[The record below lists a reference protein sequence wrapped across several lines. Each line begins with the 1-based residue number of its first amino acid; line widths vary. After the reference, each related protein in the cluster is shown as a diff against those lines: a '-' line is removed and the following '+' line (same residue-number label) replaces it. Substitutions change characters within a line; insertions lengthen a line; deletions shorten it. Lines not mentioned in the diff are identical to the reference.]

1 MYHVFF
7 FHSKGG
13 HTMLQRHLCV
23 RLLPIVLV
31 FVGAAWGGVDFPDP
45 VGGWTYVYTGDDDT
59 AGPSGNF
66 DSLDGTW
73 DHDNGSD
80 AWDGTAIGQGSPG
93 GAIALTEGD
102 VAFLRL
108 QDTGDPRDFAMPDPS
123 NRKIFFGHSV
133 TNDIGDVA
141 DTWLDDGLT
150 FSFRA
155 RVAKTPPLDE
165 VHPDGGGATRP
176 WPADGDGYVTH
187 DGGKGNFG
195 VRQPDGDMLI
205 SFALALDSDDD
216 EISSDGLVMPK
227 LNGTSPTSDVD
238 LQDDD
243 DGEINILEVADMTV
257 WHEFWIV
264 IQADASG
271 TGTHAVTIYVDGE
284 LTPHE
289 FIVTAGGGN
298 DYDDAYV
305 AMEVGATPQSGAID
319 IDFFAYKE
327 GIVLPRGALE
337 NAYSPSP
344 ANGATEVPDTTSL
357 SWLPGDNA
365 ATHDLYFG
373 ERFEDVNTGAA
384 FIDNRSTTTYTP
396 AELELGTTYYWRVDE
411 QNNDGTVSRGAVWS
425 FTVADFI
432 WVDGFESYTDDI
444 DAGEAIF
451 QTWVDGVENGTG
463 AYVGYE
469 LAGNG
474 TFGET
479 TIVHGG
485 KQSMPLSYDNA
496 LAPHISEGQAETAN
510 LLSGPDW
517 TRKDVKALSLW
528 YRGNPPSFGSFVEAP
543 TGTFTVTGGG
553 TGVGGDADEFHF
565 ASREATGGVTVI
577 ARVTELTATDPA
589 AMAGVMVRDSL
600 DPDAPTAA
608 VVVTAASGVM
618 YLLRNNS
625 GADMTTVAQE
635 ATLTVPV
642 WVRVDV
648 TSGGLTRAFHSS
660 DGSNW
665 TQIGG
670 AQVIGVIGTRYA
682 GLAVASADPGAAA
695 TAKFTNVTFPN
706 SSVAPNWA
714 HQDIGISNNA
724 AEPMYVVLT
733 DGNGASGVVV
743 NDDPNAATT
752 IEWTRWSMAL
762 QEFADQG
769 VNLAG
774 IQRVDLGIG
783 DKGNPQLGGSGQV
796 FFDDIRLYRSAC
808 VPNMIEPI
816 EADLN
821 DDCRVDFLD
830 LEIMIADW
838 LEGDFTRTGQ
848 LMVHYELDEGS
859 GAVAGDSSGNS
870 RDGTISGATWT
881 TPGADGTGAALL
893 FNGVAGEVNEP
904 GAAAYLN
911 GLDALTV
918 SLWVKSNVTG
928 TDSGVI
934 IFTDPDGTDQRDI
947 RYDLAGGSG
956 GGTNVI
962 KYGVTCTGGNQEN
975 ESSGNVQTTE
985 WQHLATTWKSG
996 EVVRLYINGSL
1007 DTPSFLDVAE
1017 EGVTTGYT
1025 KILVGRGGKDA
1036 DAAWDGRVD
1045 DVRVYDWQLSAE
1057 DIVTIRNGGHPT
1069 PPEIYSPITS
1079 PAELF
1084 DAEPINTRAV
1094 NFNDCAILAGQWL
1107 EERLWP

>member
-1 MYHVFF
+1 
-7 FHSKGG
+7 
-13 HTMLQRHLCV
+13 MLQRHLCV
-23 RLLPIVLV
+23 RLLPIVLLCA
-31 FVGAAWGGVDFPDP
+31 GAAWGGVDFPDP

-59 AGPSGNF
+59 AGPAGNF

-80 AWDGTAIGQGSPG
+80 QWDGSAIGQGRPG
-93 GAIALTEGD
+93 GASALTEGD
-102 VAFLRL
+102 VGFLRL
-108 QDTGDPRDFAMPDPS
+108 QDTGDPRDHGMGDPGS
-123 NRKIFFGHSV
+123 NRKVFFGHSA
-133 TNDIGDVA
+133 TSDIGDVA
-141 DTWLDDGLT
+141 DTWLDTGVT
-150 FSFRA
+150 ISFRA
-155 RVAKTPPLDE
+155 RVATTPPLDDL
-165 VHPDGGGATRP
+165 HPDGGGAVSP
-176 WPADGDGYVTH
+176 WPAEGDGYLTH

-216 EISSDGLVMPK
+216 EISSNGLVMPK
-227 LNGTSPTSDVD
+227 LNGSSPTSDVD

-243 DGEINILEVADMTV
+243 DGEINILEVADMTT

-264 IQADASG
+264 IQADTSE
-271 TGTHAVTIYVDGE
+271 TGTHVVTVYMDGE

-305 AMEVGATPQSGAID
+305 AMEVGATPQTGAID

-327 GIVLPRGALE
+327 GIVLPPGALE

-344 ANGATEVPDTTSL
+344 PNGATEVPDTTSL
-357 SWLPGDNA
+357 SWLPGDKA
-365 ATHDLYFG
+365 VTHDLYFG
-373 ERFEDVNTGAA
+373 GSFEDVNTGAA
-384 FIDNRSTTTYTP
+384 FIDNRSTTAYTP
-396 AELELGTTYYWRVDE
+396 AELELGRTYYWRIDE
-411 QNNDGTVSRGAVWS
+411 QNDDGTVSRGAVWT

-451 QTWVDGVENGTG
+451 QTWIDGVENGTG

-469 LAGNG
+469 LAVNG

-479 TIVHGG
+479 TIVNGG
-485 KQSMPLSYDNA
+485 KQSMPLSYDNTV
-496 LAPHISEGQAETAN
+496 APNVSEGQAETAD

-517 TRKDVKALSLW
+517 TRKGVKALSLW
-528 YRGNPPSFGSFVEAP
+528 YRGNPPSFGQFVEAP

-553 TGVGGDADEFHF
+553 AGIGGDADECHF

-577 ARVTELTATDPA
+577 ARVTELTAADPG

-600 DPDAPTAA
+600 DPNAPIAA
-608 VVVTAASGVM
+608 VLVTPASGVS
-618 YLLRNNS
+618 YLLRNS
-625 GADMTTVAQE
+625 VGAAVTTVAQE
-635 ATLTVPV
+635 ATLAVPV

-648 TSGGLTRAFHSS
+648 TSGGLVRAFHSS

-670 AQVIGVIGTRYA
+670 IQVIGIIGARYA
-682 GLAVASADPGAAA
+682 GLAVTGSDPGAAA
-695 TAKFTNVTFPN
+695 TATFTNVTFPN
-706 SSVAPNWA
+706 SSVAPNWSN
-714 HQDIGISNNA
+714 QDIGISSNA

-733 DGNGASGVVV
+733 DGNGTSGVVV
-743 NDDPNAATT
+743 NDDPNATIT
-752 IEWTRWSMAL
+752 IEWTRWSLAL
-762 QEFADQG
+762 REFADQG
-769 VNLAG
+769 VNLAS

-783 DKGNPQLGGSGQV
+783 DKDNPQPGGSGQV

-808 VPNMIEPI
+808 VPDMIEPI
-816 EADLN
+816 ESDLN
-821 DDCRVDFLD
+821 NDCRVDLLD
-830 LEIMIADW
+830 LEIMIGDW
-838 LEGDFTRTGQ
+838 LEGDYTRTGQ

-859 GAVAGDSSGNS
+859 GTVAGDSSGNG

-881 TPGADGTGAALL
+881 SPGADGTGAALL
-893 FNGVAGEVNEP
+893 FNGATGEVNEP

-918 SLWVKSNVTG
+918 SLWVKSNVIG
-928 TDSGVI
+928 TDSGCI

-975 ESSGNVQTTE
+975 ESSANVQTTE

-996 EVVRLYINGSL
+996 DVVRLYINGSL

-1045 DVRVYDWQLSAE
+1045 DVRIYDWQLSAD
-1057 DIVTIRNGGHPT
+1057 DIVTVKNGGQPT
-1069 PPEIYSPITS
+1069 PPDIYHPIVS

-1094 NFNDCAILAGQWL
+1094 NFNDYAILAGQWL